1 MHCVDV
7 IEVEELLT
15 LRKNLCM
22 VLAAAAGAGAGAED
36 RAGAAAGPDAEAWAL
51 LLAGLSVCDAVTLG
65 CSCWAAFLMAFAS
78 SVPVAPQQYIESRQN
93 TARLAERVVHIC
105 VLQPCVA
112 HQYVRHC
119 TSVSQTV
126 MYAVQQY

>member
-22 VLAAAAGAGAGAED
+22 VLAAAAGAED

-51 LLAGLSVCDAVTLG
+51 LLAGLSVCEAVTLD
-65 CSCWAAFLMAFAS
+65 CSCWAAFLTAFAP
-78 SVPVAPQQYIESRQN
+78 SVPSAQQNYMESTQN
-93 TARLAERVVHIC
+93 TARLAERVVHTC
-105 VLQPCVA
+105 VLQPSLA

-119 TSVSQTV
+119 TSVCQTL